1 VRILIIDQERDFR
14 RWLAYQVGAARPEAA
29 VVDHDPSGRDRLPPE
44 FDPSRWDLVF
54 IAQSVVG
61 EPGLEWV
68 EASAGREDLPPVV
81 VLTPPNDQAAA
92 LRAIEGGAADFLPR
106 EPTSHE
112 HIRRVVREALRRGRR
127 TLTRQPGQAQ
137 GGEAAGDAA
146 DGFSL
151 KGHRFV
157 RTIAEGPSSSV
168 YLMEHEARG
177 DAEVVKVFRQVP
189 ELDQGAA
196 LFQRFLRE
204 YEAISGIRHPNLV
217 RINDLGVADDLAY
230 IAMEYFPGGHLGDCI
245 ARGMTSAQAL
255 DALGQIASALGAVH
269 AVGVLHRDL
278 KPGNVMLRGD
288 GSLALIDFGLAK
300 LRDAGSDLTMRG
312 EIFGTPY
319 YMSPEQG
326 HGQPVDERSD
336 LYSAGVVLYEML
348 TGRKP
353 YVAASP
359 MSVIWKHRHAPLP
372 QLPRGLDALQGLLDG
387 LMAKAPEDRFPS
399 AEAVMEAI
407 RAVRAPPPA
416 ADDAPG
422 AGDGETGQAPDSG
435 EEAN

>member
-14 RWLAYQVGAARPEAA
+14 RWLACQVGAVHPEAA
-29 VVDHDPSGRDRLPPE
+29 VIDHDPSSGERLPPD
-44 FDPSRWDLVF
+44 FDPARWDLVF
-54 IAQSVVG
+54 VDQSLVG
-61 EPGLEWV
+61 TPGMEWV
-68 EASAGREDLPPVV
+68 ETAPGREDLPPVL

-92 LRAIEGGAADFLPR
+92 LRAIEAGAADFLPR
-106 EPTSHE
+106 EATSHE

-127 TLTRQPGQAQ
+127 TLTRPAGQAR
-137 GGEAAGDAA
+137 GGEAEAGA
-146 DGFSL
+146 GEEFSL

-157 RTIAEGPSSSV
+157 RTIAEGPVSSV
-168 YLMEHEARG
+168 YLMQHEARG
-177 DAEVVKVFRQVP
+177 DVEVVKVFRQVP
-189 ELDQGAA
+189 DLEQGPA

-230 IAMEYFPGGHLGDCI
+230 IAMEYFPGGHLGDRI
-245 ARGMTSAQAL
+245 ARGMTPGQAL

-278 KPGNVMLRGD
+278 KPGNVMLRSD

-300 LRDAGSDLTMRG
+300 LRDTGFELTKRG

-359 MSVIWKHRHAPLP
+359 MSIIWKHHHAPLP
-372 QLPRGLDALQGLLDG
+372 RLPQGIGGLQGLVNG
-387 LMAKAPEDRFPS
+387 LMAKSPEERFPS
-399 AEAVMEAI
+399 AEAVIE
-407 RAVRAPPPA
+407 AVRAARGAPPPA
-416 ADDAPG
+416 DEAPG
-422 AGDGETGQAPDSG
+422 TTAEGTLQAPDVT